1 MSLDESHEWY
11 PSSTMTRAPTPSV
24 LDIFLEESL
33 ALYSNGTMTFAPTFA
48 SSAFL
53 RTVLN
58 DEWFK
63 RWLSGHA
70 SRCDQEYLSMNPMK
84 FIDDHLRLWIP
95 ITLLHESMRSK
106 MLDFIATVPV
116 CIPDAPSLP
125 LPLLPPLT
133 LSPPLPLSI
142 TTREVYK
149 LCTPTFMIKLG
160 ELFEKNE
167 IDPQSPCS
175 FSLFVITQLRQV
187 QQRRSSRSG
196 RGRGGRGRGR
206 GHGRR

>member
-1 MSLDESHEWY
+1 
-11 PSSTMTRAPTPSV
+11 
-24 LDIFLEESL
+24 
-33 ALYSNGTMTFAPTFA
+33 
-48 SSAFL
+48 
-53 RTVLN
+53 
-58 DEWFK
+58 
-63 RWLSGHA
+63 
-70 SRCDQEYLSMNPMK
+70 
-84 FIDDHLRLWIP
+84 
-95 ITLLHESMRSK
+95 

-125 LPLLPPLT
+125 LLPPT
-133 LSPPLPLSI
+133 SLSLPLPMPLSI

-187 QQRRSSRSG
+187 QQRRRGG